1 MGMYQQPRRSFTFDG
16 FTRATD
22 DDFEL
27 DGDLGLLN
35 GARAVFA
42 VRRDWSDD
50 GQPLA
55 ACELIALEAVSK
67 PHAVIMRRARILEAF
82 GLSAVH
88 RAEEAAS
95 EELTAQFRMGVAA

>member
-22 DDFEL
+22 DDFEIE
-27 DGDLGLLN
+27 GDIGLLN

-42 VRRDWSDD
+42 VRRDWSED

-55 ACELIALEAVSK
+55 ACELIALAAVK
-67 PHAVIMRRARILEAF
+67 APHGTVMQRARILEAF